1 MSITNPF
8 PPFILHTK
16 FNSLLLCFAPVRA
29 NSMRSLSV
37 WEFFFLSLSPSRML
51 ILHFFPFICAV
62 FSAISVLFV
71 GLYNL
76 NILLVET
83 SAFECCRTVIRIMQ
97 NAFEPLQKTISMISF
112 CSVRRE
118 LKHDSFE
125 PFFSAHFA
133 ANWNLFQGLWQFWV
147 SNSYL
152 YSGKKSTPEHKQKRL
167 INTAGEIQR
176 MENSM
181 FAQLPIKLLKSN
193 ELMKNKRIRN
203 QSIDQKSVML
213 KLR

>member
-62 FSAISVLFV
+62 FSAIPVLFV

-125 PFFSAHFA
+125 PFFLHILPLTEIYFRDCG
-133 ANWNLFQGLWQFWV
+133 NFEFQTHICTV
-147 SNSYL
+147 E
-152 YSGKKSTPEHKQKRL
+152 KKVRL
-167 INTAGEIQR
+167 NT
-176 MENSM
+176 N
-181 FAQLPIKLLKSN
+181 KS
-193 ELMKNKRIRN
+193 
-203 QSIDQKSVML
+203 D
-213 KLR
+213 